1 MWTRATP
8 NTDTFYAVDFSKDIT
23 CFGSLCNRVTSF
35 LDKGILAFQIRYT
48 HYRTQHE
55 KLVLHTCAW
64 SST

>member
-23 CFGSLCNRVTSF
+23 CFDSLCNRVTSF

-48 HYRTQHE
+48 HYRT
-55 KLVLHTCAW
+55 
-64 SST
+64 